1 MAGRKSKIIE
11 AILIVVGIAVIG
23 AFVSNIAI
31 NSYRYRKEF
40 RENVAAGSLE
50 NLVNKNTPHYDVYLF
65 QSGEET
71 CICWIRPVPRPLP
84 GLISG
89 PSCYIFDR
97 GGKLIDSCFDI
108 GEDPY
113 FCKKWLQFP
122 KLEQV
127 SEPKILL
134 ENL

>member
-1 MAGRKSKIIE
+1 MAERKSKI
-11 AILIVVGIAVIG
+11 LYVVLLVVGIAVIG
-23 AFVSNIAI
+23 AFVLNIAI
-31 NSYRYRKEF
+31 SSYRYRKEF
-40 RENVAAGSLE
+40 RENVSAGSLG
-50 NLVNKNTPHYDVYLF
+50 NLVNKNTPNYDVYLF
-65 QSGEET
+65 KSGEET
-71 CICWIRPVPRPLP
+71 CICWIRPVPRPLL
-84 GLISG
+84 GFLSG

-127 SEPKILL
+127 SDPRILL
-134 ENL
+134 ENP